1 MTSTA
6 INTFFQAQTAS
17 NCDVTLTIDEL
28 LAAAAAVSTAQEP
41 VIEARANVILKA
53 IIKEKQL
60 WVRPTVAQFAGQDFL
75 VSGRHRV
82 TALSRLAA
90 NYYVNAVNAVLPIPE
105 GGIPEGGV
113 TITPI
118 VNCDVVICQSMR
130 AVAKLQESFNGSRS
144 MTAAEK
150 MLVKQS
156 FSKLTPSELAKQSMA
171 RKLQAAIGV
180 TFQTGLAV
188 ATRISSK
195 VKTFAYATDDQL
207 TALAEIFQEYM
218 TGNPT
223 SVPSNM
229 AREYGVLV
237 DAVIYAETEGFNAE
251 GEVVPMSMIEAWAS
265 DVRKP
270 DKVLKAAKNET
281 AEKLALA
288 VAKLAELGITI

>member
-1 MTSTA
+1 MTSIA
-6 INTFFQAQTAS
+6 ISSMFQSQTAS

-28 LAAAAAVSTAQEP
+28 LAAAEAVSTAQEP

-113 TITPI
+113 SITPI

-171 RKLQAAIGV
+171 RKLQSAIGV
-180 TFQTGLAV
+180 TFQTGLAI

-207 TALAEIFQEYM
+207 TALAEIFQEYI

-229 AREYGVLV
+229 AREYGTLV
-237 DAVIYAETEGFNAE
+237 DAVIYQETEGFNAE
-251 GEVVPMSMIEAWAS
+251 GEVVAMSMIAAWAS
-265 DVRKP
+265 DVQKP
-270 DKVLKAAKNET
+270 EKVLKAAKNET
-281 AEKLALA
+281 AEKLAVA
-288 VAKLAELGITI
+288 MAKLAELGITI